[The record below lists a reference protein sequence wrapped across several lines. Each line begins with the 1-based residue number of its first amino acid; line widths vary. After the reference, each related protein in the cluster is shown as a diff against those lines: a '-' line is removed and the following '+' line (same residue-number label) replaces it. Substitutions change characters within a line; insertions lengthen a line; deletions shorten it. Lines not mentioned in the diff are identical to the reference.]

1 MRNKLVLKIVMTA
14 LLTAIIFVQEEAL
27 SFIPNV
33 QLTVLLL
40 VLYGAYCG
48 PKWGTAIVILHVLL
62 DNLYVGSLTPYVMLP
77 MFIGWE
83 AILLA
88 SYFVRKKNVYIKA
101 TVAGLG
107 ALLYCWIFVF
117 SSVLFYKVDM
127 VAYIIADIPFEIIL
141 VVCSVITVL
150 WLFNPLYKALKR
162 KDVYEL
168 DKEKEDNDIEM
179 KEVEETS

>member
-1 MRNKLVLKIVMTA
+1 MRNKLVLKVVMTA

-27 SFIPNV
+27 SFVPNV

-48 PKWGTAIVILHVLL
+48 PKWGSAIVLMHVLL
-62 DNLYVGSLTPYVMLP
+62 DNLFVGSLTLYVMIP

-88 SYFVRKKNVYIKA
+88 SYMVRKKNIYIKA
-101 TVAGLG
+101 LVAGLG

-117 SSVLFYKVDM
+117 STVLFYKVDM
-127 VAYIIADIPFEIIL
+127 TAYIIADIPFEIIL

-162 KDVYEL
+162 KDVYEI
-168 DKEKEDNDIEM
+168 DKEKEDDLEMIE
-179 KEVEETS
+179 EED

>member
-48 PKWGTAIVILHVLL
+48 PKWGSAIVVMHVLL
-62 DNLYVGSLTPYVMLP
+62 DNLYVGSLTLYVMLP

-88 SYFVRKKNVYIKA
+88 SYFVRKRSIYVKVA
-101 TVAGLG
+101 VAGIG
-107 ALLYCWIFVF
+107 ALVYCWIFVF

-127 VAYIIADIPFEIIL
+127 LAYIIADIPFEIIL
-141 VVCSVITVL
+141 VVCSMVTVL
-150 WLFNPLYKALKR
+150 WLFNPLYKALMR
-162 KDVYEL
+162 NDVYEIN
-168 DKEKEDNDIEM
+168 KEKEEDLEM
-179 KEVEETS
+179 IKDED